1 MQNWKS
7 QGNKEKKSKTCFD
20 LDPMPLLP
28 YGKTKSRDKIV
39 LILFDTEQRKI
50 DCFSPKR

>member
-7 QGNKEKKSKTCFD
+7 QGKKKRKAKTCFD
-20 LDPMPLLP
+20 FDPMP

-50 DCFSPKR
+50 DCFSTKR